1 MRIAI
6 KHNFFR
12 ATHFAHRS
20 LMHRPRKRFGQNFLR
35 DQHVLD
41 RIVNAAELQE
51 GDRVLE
57 IGPGAGA
64 LTNRLLET
72 GLPVLVIEIDR
83 DLGAVLQDRV
93 DKNLSVVVG
102 DVLRMDWAELLPDPP
117 YKLIA
122 NLPYNISSQILFRVL
137 EHRQLFQRLVLMFQ
151 KEVGERLIAEAGS
164 RDYGILSVLMQ
175 AWFEIDRVVKVPPKA
190 FYPPPK
196 VDSVVLILTPLTEPR
211 IELHDAELFRQLVRG
226 AFAQRRKTL
235 RNSLLGAGWQAE
247 QVDRAFAVA
256 DIDCRRRGETLTLEE
271 FGRLANVL
279 HTDASGE

>member
-1 MRIAI
+1 M
-6 KHNFFR
+6 NV
-12 ATHFAHRS
+12 
-20 LMHRPRKRFGQNFLR
+20 HRPRKRFGQNFLR

-41 RIVNAAELQE
+41 CIVNAAELQE
-51 GDRVLE
+51 GDRILE

-72 GLPVLVIEIDR
+72 GLPVLAVEIDR
-83 DLGAVLQDRV
+83 DLAAALQDRV
-93 DKNLSVVVG
+93 ERNLAVVVG
-102 DVLRMDWAELLPDPP
+102 DVLRMDWAELLSDPP

-137 EHRQLFQRLVLMFQ
+137 EHRRSFRRLVLMFQ

-175 AWFEIDRVVKVPPKA
+175 TWFEIDRVVKVSPKA

-196 VDSVVLILTPLTEPR
+196 VDSVVLRLAPLSEPR
-211 IELHDAELFRQLVRG
+211 IALHDAELFRKLVRG

-235 RNSLLGAGWQAE
+235 RNSLLGAGWPAE
-247 QVDRAFAVA
+247 QIDRAFAGA
-256 DIDCRRRGETLTLEE
+256 DIDCRRRGETLSLEE
-271 FGRLANVL
+271 FGRLANAL
-279 HTDASGE
+279 QTDATGA